1 MMSNFN
7 NEDIEEKLDELIAS
21 QFETEVTEF
30 KEAKNSF
37 SFDELGQYFSALS
50 NEANLH
56 NKNCAWLVFGIEDK
70 KHIIVGTNY
79 RKSAKDLNNLKE
91 EIARQTSEHL
101 SFIEIYECKRKDP
114 AGKNQRILLFQIPPA
129 PKGIPI
135 AFKRIYYGRDGES
148 LVGLSIDKIER
159 IRSQS
164 KSEDWSAKLITE
176 ASIEDLDS
184 DAIQFARHVY
194 IQKNPKLV
202 KEVPTWDDQTF
213 LNKAK
218 LTINGKITNTAIVL
232 LGKSESEHY
241 ISPATSKITWILKDK
256 DGIEK
261 DYEHFTCPLILSIQ
275 EVYKKIRNIKY
286 RYIAEGNLFPDEVQ
300 QYDPYTIREALNNC
314 IAHQDYTIGGK
325 IILIEKEDGELIFS
339 NSGDFIPSSIE
350 DVIKSDAPENRYRN
364 SFLANAM
371 VNLNMIDTIGS
382 GIKKLFNIQ
391 RDKFFPLPEYD
402 LSDHKVKLTITG
414 KVLDSNYARKL
425 AEDKTLSLFET
436 MILDKVQ
443 KNKKLTNEEYKLLKS
458 KNLIEGKRNN
468 YFISSTVAEITNQK
482 PDYMKLRGINDD
494 YCKKIIIDYIKKFKT
509 AKKADLEEIL
519 LEKLGD
525 SMTDI
530 QKKNKIKNILQ
541 SLRRDGVIE
550 PHGKEWILCKN
561 KMSKNF

>member
-1 MMSNFN
+1 MSNFN
-7 NEDIEEKLDELIAS
+7 NEDIEKKLDELIAS

-56 NKNCAWLVFGIEDK
+56 NKNCAWLIFGIEDK
-70 KHIIVGTNY
+70 KHKIVGTKY
-79 RKSAKDLNNLKE
+79 RNNDKELNSLKE
-91 EIARQTSEHL
+91 EIARQTSENL
-101 SFIEIYECKRKDP
+101 TFIEIYKCTRKD
-114 AGKNQRILLFQIPPA
+114 AEGNDKRVLLFQIPPD

-135 AFKRIYYGRDGES
+135 AFKRMYYGRDGES
-148 LVGLSIDKIER
+148 LVGLSIEKIER

-194 IQKNPKLV
+194 IQKNPKLAE
-202 KEVPTWDDQTF
+202 EVPTWDDQTF

-314 IAHQDYTIGGK
+314 IAHQDYTMGGK

-402 LSDHKVKLTITG
+402 LSDHKVKVTITG

-425 AEDKTLSLFET
+425 AEDKTLSLFEI
-436 MILDKVQ
+436 MLLDKVQ

-550 PHGKEWILCKN
+550 PHGKEWILCK
-561 KMSKNF
+561 K

>member
-1 MMSNFN
+1 MSNFN
-7 NEDIEEKLDELIAS
+7 NEDKEKKLDELIAS

-56 NKNCAWLVFGIEDK
+56 NKNCAWLIFGIEDK

-135 AFKRIYYGRDGES
+135 AFKRMYYGRDGES
-148 LVGLSIDKIER
+148 LVGLSIEKIER

-194 IQKNPKLV
+194 IQKNPKLAE
-202 KEVPTWDDQTF
+202 EVPTWDDQTF

-286 RYIAEGNLFPDEVQ
+286 RYIAEGTLFPDEVQ

-314 IAHQDYTIGGK
+314 IAHQDYTMSGK

-402 LSDHKVKLTITG
+402 LSDHKVKVTITG

-425 AEDKTLSLFET
+425 AEDKTLSLFEI
-436 MILDKVQ
+436 MLLDKVQ

-468 YFISSTVAEITNQK
+468 YFISSTIAEITNQK

-541 SLRRDGVIE
+541 KLRRDGVIE
-550 PHGKEWILCKN
+550 PHGKEWILCK
-561 KMSKNF
+561 K

>member
-1 MMSNFN
+1 MSNFN
-7 NEDIEEKLDELIAS
+7 NEDIEKKLDELIAS

-56 NKNCAWLVFGIEDK
+56 NKNCAWLIFGIEDK

-135 AFKRIYYGRDGES
+135 AFKRMYYGRDGES
-148 LVGLSIDKIER
+148 LVGLSIEKIER

-194 IQKNPKLV
+194 IQKNPKLAE
-202 KEVPTWDDQTF
+202 EVPTWDDQTF

-286 RYIAEGNLFPDEVQ
+286 RYIAEGTLFPDEVQ

-314 IAHQDYTIGGK
+314 IAHQDYTMSGK

-391 RDKFFPLPEYD
+391 RNKFFPLPEYD
-402 LSDHKVKLTITG
+402 LSDHKVKVTITG

-425 AEDKTLSLFET
+425 AEDKTLSLFEI
-436 MILDKVQ
+436 MLLDKVQ

-468 YFISSTVAEITNQK
+468 YFISSTIAEITNQK

-550 PHGKEWILCKN
+550 PHGKEWILCK
-561 KMSKNF
+561 K

>member
-1 MMSNFN
+1 MSNFN
-7 NEDIEEKLDELIAS
+7 NEDIEKKLDELIAS

-56 NKNCAWLVFGIEDK
+56 NKNCAWLIFGIEDK

-135 AFKRIYYGRDGES
+135 AFKRMYYGRDGES
-148 LVGLSIDKIER
+148 LVGLSIEKIER

-194 IQKNPKLV
+194 IQKNLKLAE
-202 KEVPTWDDQTF
+202 EVPTWDDQTF

-314 IAHQDYTIGGK
+314 IAHQDYTMGGK

-391 RDKFFPLPEYD
+391 RNKFFPLPEYD

-541 SLRRDGVIE
+541 KLRRDGVIE
-550 PHGKEWILCKN
+550 PHGKEWILCK
-561 KMSKNF
+561 K

>member
-1 MMSNFN
+1 MS
-7 NEDIEEKLDELIAS
+7 
-21 QFETEVTEF
+21 
-30 KEAKNSF
+30 
-37 SFDELGQYFSALS
+37 
-50 NEANLH
+50 
-56 NKNCAWLVFGIEDK
+56 
-70 KHIIVGTNY
+70 
-79 RKSAKDLNNLKE
+79 
-91 EIARQTSEHL
+91 
-101 SFIEIYECKRKDP
+101 
-114 AGKNQRILLFQIPPA
+114 
-129 PKGIPI
+129 
-135 AFKRIYYGRDGES
+135 
-148 LVGLSIDKIER
+148 
-159 IRSQS
+159 
-164 KSEDWSAKLITE
+164 
-176 ASIEDLDS
+176 
-184 DAIQFARHVY
+184 
-194 IQKNPKLV
+194 
-202 KEVPTWDDQTF
+202 
-213 LNKAK
+213 
-218 LTINGKITNTAIVL
+218 
-232 LGKSESEHY
+232 
-241 ISPATSKITWILKDK
+241 
-256 DGIEK
+256 
-261 DYEHFTCPLILSIQ
+261 
-275 EVYKKIRNIKY
+275 
-286 RYIAEGNLFPDEVQ
+286 
-300 QYDPYTIREALNNC
+300 
-314 IAHQDYTIGGK
+314 GK

-458 KNLIEGKRNN
+458 KNLIEGKRNH

-550 PHGKEWILCKN
+550 PHGKEWILCK
-561 KMSKNF
+561 K